1 MNMVI
6 ILEILGGIVV
16 LAIAVRFAVR
26 DARQRR
32 GVAEEQDASEVR
44 ARGSERQAEQDPSA
58 AVDQREGEEVAALS
72 APAATAPA
80 AVPEPPAD
88 PR

>member
-6 ILEILGGIVV
+6 ILEILVGIVV
-16 LAIAVRFAVR
+16 VAAAVRFAVR

-32 GVAEEQDASEVR
+32 SVAEAQDTSEV
-44 ARGSERQAEQDPSA
+44 AVHGGEREAKQDPSE

-72 APAATAPA
+72 APATPPATAS
-80 AVPEPPAD
+80 EPPAD
-88 PR
+88 TR